1 MSKKKLKLTG
11 QAASPDNYGRA
22 RILLLDELKDGQKN
36 YSGSILAKSIPS
48 SIGTTPYKLWDARDG
63 VVGEFHV
70 IMPKRKERAALFT
83 KIYEENRSKEVDVEV
98 TVRFYTFTTADNKKV
113 KGACLDL
120 IDIEPHK
127 VRVKE

>member
-1 MSKKKLKLTG
+1 MSKKKLKLIG

-22 RILLLDELKDGQKN
+22 RILLLNELKSGKKD
-36 YSGSILAKSIPS
+36 YSSINLVKSVPQ

-83 KIYEENRSKEVDVEV
+83 KIYEENRSKEIDVEV
-98 TVRFYTFTTADNKKV
+98 SIRFYTFTTPDGKKL

-120 IDIEPHK
+120 LDIEPHK
-127 VRVKE
+127 E